1 MTKEITYGTIIFA
14 TLMGLIVGFF
24 VMVILDSYTSKKR
37 KRIYV
42 AIIALT
48 FILVMQNFIEY
59 YLIAYTKQ
67 RLLRT
72 CFAVLG
78 YSIRPAIIVLF
89 AYLFRPDRKHL
100 IAWGLVIFNALM
112 HFTAFIPKIVI
123 VFAIDE
129 RNVYVGGRFYALCY
143 VISFILLAYL
153 AGLCFWNYKG
163 KKFNIKDVIFHFFW
177 IGITILGIISDML
190 WGSDK
195 QWISYVTISIVIAVV
210 YSYIWLHQHFVADYE
225 ADLLAEQRIR
235 VMQKQIQPHFIYNT
249 LFAIRSIEGNPKE
262 TVQAINE
269 FSAYLRAN
277 FTALEGEAI
286 IPFDRELETV
296 KDYVALQ
303 RLRFADRF
311 SMKYDINDSEFS
323 LPPLTVQ
330 ILVENAI
337 KHGITSRYKKGT
349 ITVSSYKEKD
359 EHVIKVE
366 DDGVGFDVGTLK
378 DNKGVGLRA
387 VKNRLEYFLNA
398 ALVVESEKGKG
409 TIVTIRIPEAADTSV
424 QKKVKKPKI
433 KEKTL

>member
-1 MTKEITYGTIIFA
+1 MTKEIKYGTIIFA

-24 VMVILDSYTSKKR
+24 VMVILDSYTNRKR
-37 KRIYV
+37 KRIYF

-48 FILVMQNFIEY
+48 FLLVMQNFVEY
-59 YLIAYTKQ
+59 YLTWCIKA
-67 RLLRT
+67 RMWRI
-72 CFAVLG
+72 FVSVLG

-89 AYLFRPDRKHL
+89 AYLFKPDMKHL
-100 IAWGLVIFNALM
+100 VAWGLVVFNALM
-112 HFTAFIPKIVI
+112 HSTAFFAKIVFTI
-123 VFAIDE
+123 SLKNDYA
-129 RNVYVGGRFYALCY
+129 GGPLWALCY
-143 VISFILLAYL
+143 VISLILLIYL
-153 AGLCFWNYKG
+153 AGLGFWSYKG
-163 KKFNIKDVIFHFFW
+163 KKFNVKEAVFHLFW
-177 IGITILGIISDML
+177 IVIIILGIVSDFL
-190 WGSDK
+190 WGSDR
-195 QWISYVTISIVIAVV
+195 QWVAYVTISVVIADV

-277 FTALEGEAI
+277 FTALEGDAV
-286 IPFDRELETV
+286 IPFEKEMETV

-303 RLRFADRF
+303 ELRFADRF
-311 SMKYDINDSEFS
+311 SMKYDINDSDFF
-323 LPPLTVQ
+323 LPPITVQ

-378 DNKGVGLRA
+378 DNKGIGLRA

-409 TIVTIRIPEAADTSV
+409 TIVTVRIPEAADTSV